1 MTNGRADANV
11 EAKQKVK
18 EVNEEAKL
26 TKYEIFHETTVRFYF
41 YNTDYGYASFVSD
54 SEFDASRHILH

>member
-11 EAKQKVK
+11 EAKQILQ
-18 EVNEEAKL
+18 EVNEEAKFS
-26 TKYEIFHETTVRFYF
+26 KYEIFHETTVRIYF
-41 YNTDYGYASFVSD
+41 YNADYGHASFVSD